1 MLSVSFTPDVGFLL
15 CILFCFSTLGTKQRT
30 EKQNKI
36 HNKNPTSGVNDTDN
50 IGNKT
55 GNRKTKLFSV
65 LFPMLSVSFTPDVG
79 FLLCILFCFS
89 VLCFV
94 PNVVGVVH
102 LRCGVLVVY
111 FALFF
116 CSLFCTEN
124 RKTKQNTQ
132 QEPHIRGE
140 RHRQHWEQNRE
151 QKNKTKYTTRT
162 LHRG

>member
-1 MLSVSFTPDVGFLL
+1 
-15 CILFCFSTLGTKQRT
+15 LGTKQKT

-50 IGNKT
+50 IGNK
-55 GNRKTKLFSV
+55 
-65 LFPMLSVSFTPDVG
+65 
-79 FLLCILFCFS
+79 
-89 VLCFV
+89 
-94 PNVVGVVH
+94 
-102 LRCGVLVVY
+102 
-111 FALFF
+111 
-116 CSLFCTEN
+116 TEN

-162 LHRG
+162 PHQG